1 MKIVKYRNCIEHNK
15 GLNSLFFNGYNSLEQ
30 KTLYVI
36 IDKGKVIGAFNLDN
50 TRYNHLVVPDN
61 LVKFVLDYVKKKV
74 KEVVLC
80 CVSASMRIRA
90 EYNKYCEVIKAE
102 NGITWFAI

>member
-15 GLNSLFFNGYNSLEQ
+15 GLNGLFSNGYNSLNL
-30 KTLYVI
+30 KSLYVI
-36 IDKGKVIGAFNLDN
+36 VDKGQIIGAFNLDN
-50 TRYNHLVVPDN
+50 TRYNHLIVPDN

-74 KEVVLC
+74 KDIILC
-80 CVSASMRIRA
+80 CVGASMRIRA
-90 EYNKYCEVIKAE
+90 EYNKYCKVIKSE

>member
-1 MKIVKYRNCIEHNK
+1 MKIVKYKNKIEYNRA
-15 GLNSLFFNGYNSLEQ
+15 LNGLFFNGYQSLDL

-36 IDKGKVIGAFNLDN
+36 VDKGKVIGAFNLDN
-50 TRYNHLVVPDN
+50 TRYNHLLVPDN

-80 CVSASMRIRA
+80 CVSASMKIRA
-90 EYNKYCEVIKAE
+90 EYNKYCKVVKAE
-102 NGITWFAI
+102 NGLTWFAI